1 MVSIGDRV
9 KITGVMEHDP
19 EPIMVGTEGT
29 VTYVSEL
36 GGYYGVDWD
45 NGRTLLLLGSDPF
58 IVLPRAAWH
67 VVHEPEQT

>member
-9 KITGVMEHDP
+9 KITGVMEND
-19 EPIMVGTEGT
+19 PIMVGTEGT
-29 VTYVSEL
+29 VNYVSEL
-36 GGYYGVDWD
+36 GGYYGVHWD

-58 IVLPRAAWH
+58 IVVKRAAWH